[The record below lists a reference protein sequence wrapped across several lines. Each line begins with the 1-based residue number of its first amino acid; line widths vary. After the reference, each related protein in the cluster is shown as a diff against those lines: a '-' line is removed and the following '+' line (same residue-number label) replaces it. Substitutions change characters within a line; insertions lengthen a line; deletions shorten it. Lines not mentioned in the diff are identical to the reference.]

1 MKKKVGVDL
10 GLRPRLPKK
19 TIPHSG
25 MKTDGTLDF
34 AFVLS
39 EHDKEDED
47 FRRIKSLVYYYE
59 WIGRQQVNRQRD
71 KIAKK
76 FNLAYGVIDIDDY
89 IPGQSEHQA
98 ELQIL
103 DGEKLDIDLKFYPI
117 IPNIVNSMV
126 NELGKHHIQYNANA
140 INPEA
145 TNMILE
151 ERNDMLR
158 QLLLQP
164 LEDQF
169 NQQMSEQGVQPGTD
183 IYQQQ
188 QALFQQM
195 PKVQKYMNKEF
206 RLELEKWANNQLYI
220 DNKRFKLKDLEK
232 HSFFNKLATDRPFV
246 HVNLMDDDYKPE
258 VIDPRQS
265 FYLKSPYLDDVCD
278 GVMFG
283 WFEYESPINLITR
296 FGHKLREEDV
306 EKLEKLHLHLRSM
319 LTIET
324 PGQYQIE
331 TPGII
336 ESAQN
341 HLAFRELF
349 DTPAIDSKYRGEEY
363 KERLL
368 QVSNMYF
375 QSPRKLGKLTIKS
388 NGQEYSTIVDETYKP
403 NFPAQYNT
411 SVIKEKNELTLVF
424 GEHVEWFYINELWRC
439 VKINLSSNPNPD
451 YNDDIYITLEKFP
464 VQFPTQTNLFGSGI
478 PVFGG
483 PQTNR
488 YNDSVTIVDKCKPW
502 QVLYNYIWN
511 RNDQLMKKE
520 IGKFFAMNQ
529 NVIPKESLGEDWGP
543 NNFIR
548 WALAARD
555 TGIAPIDPSI
565 LNTGSSN
572 IGLTGGYGQL
582 VDLTVTDEVIQKA
595 KLSEYFKN
603 ECLLLIGISP
613 QFLGDMSPSETA
625 TGVSQG
631 INRSYGNI
639 KYLYE
644 EHFSMWEKVKTVM
657 LEFAKY
663 FAMQQ
668 DVVEQ
673 SFVNDEGER
682 QIFRMPTTDMPL
694 AKFGIFV
701 TSDMDASI
709 VLENIRQ
716 WAMRDNTVEASL
728 LDKVTLL
735 DAKSISG
742 IYSKIRELQKEKE
755 LKESQVRAEEQNQQ
769 QQLIESNER
778 MLKEKLDRD
787 DRNKELDRESNE
799 RIAEIKVVGQ
809 AQFSEGNG
817 VDELLKLE
825 EHQQKQRNYYS
836 DLINQASERSLK
848 KQQMIDDS
856 NLSSKELQNKT
867 DLEKEKLQV
876 EREKILAGLQK
887 SQNDV
892 KIAKVNK

>member
-1 MKKKVGVDL
+1 MVKKVGTDL

-25 MKTDGTLDF
+25 MRTDGTLDF

-39 EHDKEDED
+39 EHDKEDD
-47 FRRIKSLVYYYE
+47 DYRRLKSLVYYYE

-76 FNLAYGVIDIDDY
+76 FNLAYGVIDVEDY
-89 IPGQSEHQA
+89 IPGQSEQQA

-117 IPNIVNSMV
+117 IPNIINSMV
-126 NELGKHHIQYNANA
+126 NELGKHHIQYSANA
-140 INPEA
+140 VNPEA

-151 ERNDMLR
+151 ERNEMLR

-164 LEDQF
+164 LEQEF
-169 NQQMSEQGVQPGTD
+169 AENMSAQGVQEGTD

-188 QALFQQM
+188 LSIFQQL

-206 RLELEKWANNQLYI
+206 RLDLEKWANNQMYI
-220 DNKRFKLKDLEK
+220 DRKRFKIKDLEK
-232 HSFFNKLATDRPFV
+232 LSFFNKLATDRPFI
-246 HVNLMDDDYKPE
+246 HINLMDDDYKPE
-258 VIDPRQS
+258 VLDPRQT
-265 FYLKSPYLDDVCD
+265 FWLKSPYLDDVCD

-283 WFEYESPINLITR
+283 WFEYDSPINLITR
-296 FGHKLREEDV
+296 FGSKLREEDI

-349 DTPAIDSKYRGEEY
+349 DAPASDSKYRGEEY

-388 NGQEYSTIVDETYKP
+388 KGEEYSTIVDETYVP
-403 NFPAQYNT
+403 TYPAQYNT
-411 SVIKEKNELTLVF
+411 EIIKEKNEVTLVF

-483 PQTNR
+483 PVTNR

-520 IGKFFAMNQ
+520 IGRFFAMNQ
-529 NVIPKESLGEDWGP
+529 NVIPKEAMGEDWGP

-565 LNTGSSN
+565 LNTGTSN

-603 ECLLLIGISP
+603 ECLLLVGLSP

-625 TGVSQG
+625 TGISQG

-644 EHFSMWEKVKTVM
+644 EHFSVWEKAIGTM

-663 FAMQQ
+663 FAMQS

-673 SFVNDEGER
+673 SFINDEGER
-682 QIFRMPTTDMPL
+682 QIFRMPTTDLPL
-694 AKFGIFV
+694 SKFGIFV
-701 TSDMDASI
+701 TSDMDESI
-709 VLENIRQ
+709 ILENIRQ
-716 WAMRDNTVEASL
+716 WAMKDNTVEASL
-728 LDKVTLL
+728 LDKVSLL
-735 DAKSISG
+735 NAKSISG
-742 IYSKIRELQKEKE
+742 IYSQIKELQKDKE
-755 LKESQVRAEEQNQQ
+755 LKEKQIREEEQRQQ
-769 QQLIESNER
+769 QQLIESNQK
-778 MLKEKLDRD
+778 MLDTKLEEEARQ
-787 DRNKELDRESNE
+787 KELDRQSNE
-799 RIAEIKVVGQ
+799 RIAQIRVVGQ
-809 AQFSEGNG
+809 SQFSEGSG
-817 VDELLKLE
+817 VEELIKLQE
-825 EHQQKQRNYYS
+825 QQQKQQNYYS
-836 DLINQASERSLK
+836 DLLNKAAE
-848 KQQMIDDS
+848 KQHQRQQFAND
-856 NLSSKELQNKT
+856 NALAEKELGSKEQ
-867 DLEKEKLQV
+867 LEKEKLQV